1 MNQRTRKEAHQP
13 KNRPARVP
21 VSGGTDVLKAYG
33 ISTEDEANYH
43 YHAVLDKDGLVEK
56 YQRGGYEIVQD
67 PGVTLGESARQSGDK
82 VQTIGNRSTGEMQIL
97 MRIPMEYYLEDRRN
111 QELNLRNEEKA
122 IYSPNEDDE
131 HGQYGEVETKIE
143 R

>member
-1 MNQRTRKEAHQP
+1 MNQRTRKAHEP
-13 KNRPARVP
+13 KNRPERVP

-33 ISTEDEANYH
+33 ISAEDKANYH
-43 YHAVLDKDGLVEK
+43 YHAVLDKDGQVEK
-56 YQRGGYEIVQD
+56 FLRGGYEIVQD
-67 PGVTLGESARQSGDK
+67 PGITLGESARHSGDK
-82 VQTIGNRSTGEMQIL
+82 VQTIGNKSTGTMQVL

-111 QELNLRNEEKA
+111 QELRLRGEEEA

-131 HGQYGEVETKIE
+131 HGQYGEVKTQIE